1 MNLITSAIWA
11 PGSGGLAGVV
21 GAGDVVRGVDVTVL
35 AGADTEG
42 SVCSASP
49 PTPCEQPPTSTD
61 AAISTAIR
69 ISARLAGGTADD
81 REARRG
87 SWFVTVG

>member
-1 MNLITSAIWA
+1 MNVITSAICA
-11 PGSGGLAGVV
+11 PASGGLAGVV
-21 GAGDVVRGVDVTVL
+21 DVGVVMRGVEMVVL
-35 AGADTEG
+35 VGADGEG

-69 ISARLAGGTADD
+69 ISARLAG
-81 REARRG
+81 R
-87 SWFVTVG
+87 